1 MIIAID
7 GPSAAGKGTIAGKIA
22 AHFGYA
28 HLDSG
33 ALYRAVALALLRAG
47 REPSDAAAAV
57 SAAED
62 LDPEIMSEPAIR
74 DQETGAAASLVAAIP
89 EVRRALVHFQREF
102 ASHPPG
108 GAAGAVI
115 DGRDIGTVVCPQ
127 ADVKL
132 FITATDEER
141 ARRRMLELKGRGE
154 AHDYEEVLSE
164 IQARDQRD
172 IERETAPLK
181 RATDALLLN
190 TTNLDIEAAFQAA
203 LDLIKASRDGA
214 RSA

>member
-7 GPSAAGKGTIAGKIA
+7 GPSAAGKGTLAGKIA
-22 AHFGYA
+22 AHFDYA

-33 ALYRAVALALLRAG
+33 TLYRAVALVLLRAG
-47 REPSDAAAAV
+47 REPSHAAAAV
-57 SAAED
+57 RAAEE
-62 LDPEIMSEPAIR
+62 LDPEIISDPAIR
-74 DQETGAAASLVAAIP
+74 DQKTAAAASLVAAIP
-89 EVRRALVHFQREF
+89 EVRKALVHFQRDF

-132 FITATDEER
+132 FITASDEER
-141 ARRRMLELKGRGE
+141 ARRRMLELKARGE

-172 IERETAPLK
+172 IERETAPLQ
-181 RATDALLLN
+181 RAADALLLN

-203 LDLIKASRDGA
+203 LDLIKASGDGA
-214 RSA
+214 